1 MRFLLK
7 SRICRICNIK
17 AHDWNLNLVAKQQ
30 VYQNTGI
37 ICHRHY
43 NTRRRL
49 VEPQGMERIPVR
61 QKLKMGCGN
70 AKPSADTNPLAVGGT
85 KPVKIVVIQCHFIAI
100 LGIPLQ

>member
-1 MRFLLK
+1 
-7 SRICRICNIK
+7 
-17 AHDWNLNLVAKQQ
+17 
-30 VYQNTGI
+30 
-37 ICHRHY
+37 
-43 NTRRRL
+43 
-49 VEPQGMERIPVR
+49 MERIPVR